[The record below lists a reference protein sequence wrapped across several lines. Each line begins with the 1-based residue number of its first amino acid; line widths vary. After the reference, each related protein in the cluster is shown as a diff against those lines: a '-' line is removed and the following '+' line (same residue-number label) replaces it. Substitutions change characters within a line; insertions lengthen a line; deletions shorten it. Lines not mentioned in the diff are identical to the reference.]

1 MKWILLLLF
10 PVAFVSCAGSGAGG
24 SGLLQHELID
34 SLIIRNTTNEDILNV
49 ELKVPS
55 TGGVVG
61 YNRILAGREHELDF
75 PPREH
80 QRREAYLS
88 WEQGDQ
94 KYRRQIHSLI
104 PVDLDKSRLH
114 KVVVFVGTNG
124 QLSAQVQPE

>member
-1 MKWILLLLF
+1 MMKWILWMLL
-10 PVAFVSCAGSGAGG
+10 PVALLSCAGPGAGS
-24 SGLLQHELID
+24 SGMLQNEFID

-55 TGGVVG
+55 TGGVVE

-80 QRREAYLS
+80 ERREAYLS
-88 WEQGDQ
+88 WEQGGQ

-104 PVDLDKSRLH
+104 PADLDKSRLH
-114 KVVVFVGTNG
+114 KVVVFVGVNG
-124 QLSAQVQPE
+124 QLSAQV